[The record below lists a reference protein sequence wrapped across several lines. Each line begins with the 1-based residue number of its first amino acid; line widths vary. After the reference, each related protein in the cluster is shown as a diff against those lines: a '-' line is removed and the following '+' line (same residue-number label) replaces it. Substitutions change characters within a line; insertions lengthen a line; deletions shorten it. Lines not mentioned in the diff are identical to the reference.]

1 MKGDKKD
8 VIIDAAASIFARDG
22 YDRARM
28 EEISGQAGIGKGT
41 IYEYFKSKR
50 DLFQEVIKHAVDVY
64 IALLKGIGTEGQPF
78 KEKLRDFIML
88 HKELLEKHRDLANLI
103 MKEPRDITDGTR
115 KYFQLIKKDVLDVT
129 INMLDSAVSSGEVR
143 DIDRRMGAQIIL
155 GITISLLTAG
165 LMDDEH
171 WDIDDAV
178 DLILHG
184 ISR

>member
-1 MKGDKKD
+1 MKGDKRES
-8 VIIDAAASIFARDG
+8 IIDAAAYIFARDG

-64 IALLKGIGTEGQPF
+64 ITLLRGIGVEGQPF
-78 KEKLRDFIML
+78 NEKLRDFILL

-103 MKEPRDITDGTR
+103 MKEPRDITEGTR
-115 KYFQLIKKDVLDVT
+115 RYFQLIKKDVLDVT
-129 INMLDSAVSSGEVR
+129 INMLNSAVNSGEVR
-143 DIDRRMGAQIIL
+143 DIDRRMGAQMIL

-165 LMDDEH
+165 LMEDEH
-171 WDIDDAV
+171 WNIDDAV